1 MMNNP
6 WWTNQ
11 VRMTQ
16 QEQSS
21 AKQLFLAQLRKA
33 IWLIGIPLWLFS
45 LADRSIVALEHGL
58 SKGTVLTI
66 LTIVILFI
74 SWLSLKPDSK
84 IENENNT
91 PSESYRLPSDF
102 HPSTTDLEVTQLRM
116 AELQNY
122 HLISQAYKL
131 PFPYLCQ
138 IYHLLN
144 LKHLETIHSFSL
156 NNLKVVNV
164 SYIEPTER
172 GGVVKFQTVLE
183 SPFNVLRMWRKSTTE
198 AQLTLHNPYT
208 VELAIPVYG
217 NKVVIVLF
225 NALPLSQNEHQF
237 CVDIYSNLNWY
248 KPLLKV
254 VLHFASVLTLI
265 EDLPYLQAIAQKN
278 VQRLAK
284 PERNRSD
291 TMWLFGRFVGLYGT
305 VVSCIPQLG
314 AESKL
319 ERTSSPAE

>member
-1 MMNNP
+1 MMNRQ

-11 VRMTQ
+11 IRMTQ

-21 AKQLFLAQLRKA
+21 AKHLFLSQLRKA
-33 IWLIGIPLWLFS
+33 IWLIGIPFWLFS
-45 LADRSIVALEHGL
+45 LADRGIVALEDGA
-58 SKGTVLTI
+58 SNRTIVTI
-66 LTIVILFI
+66 LMITILFV
-74 SWLSLKPDSK
+74 SWLWLKPDNQMDT
-84 IENENNT
+84 EANP
-91 PSESYRLPSDF
+91 PSESYQLPSDF
-102 HPSTTDLEVTQLRM
+102 RPSLTDLEVTQLRM

-164 SYIEPTER
+164 SYTEPTQR

-183 SPFNVLRMWRKSTTE
+183 SPFNILRMWRKSTTE

-217 NKVVIVLF
+217 DKVIIVLF

-265 EDLPYLQAIAQKN
+265 EDLPYLQALAQKN
-278 VQRLAK
+278 VHRLTK
-284 PERNRSD
+284 PERNRSEM
-291 TMWLFGRFVGLYGT
+291 MWLFGRFVGLYGT

-314 AESKL
+314 SES
-319 ERTSSPAE
+319 EQGRESV